1 MSDAASLLFSILRDD
16 ILPIFVVAGV
26 GFVLARHFD
35 VSVQTLSRV
44 TFNALAPCLIFDALV
59 RSTLSSGD
67 FGRMALFCVM
77 NSAAAGLI
85 ATAATASLR
94 LERQLRVAFLLV
106 VMVSNSGNFALPLV
120 QFAFGAGALA
130 HATVYFVTSS
140 LLTYTVGVF
149 LAASGRRSM
158 RHALSGVFRVPAIY
172 GVAAALAMRA
182 FEVVPPEA
190 VMRPVGLLTQAA
202 LPMMVLVLGM
212 QLERVKHIERPR
224 LVALAAVLS
233 LVIVPGVSFGVAR
246 LLGLSGPAFAAAIVQ
261 ASMPAAVVT
270 TILALEFDVAP
281 NFVTS
286 VVFVTTLASPLTLT
300 AIVAVLSS

>member
-1 MSDAASLLFSILRDD
+1 MTDAASLLFSILRDD
-16 ILPIFVVAGV
+16 ILPIFIVAGT
-26 GFVLARHFD
+26 GFLLARHFD

-59 RSTLSSGD
+59 RSTLSTSD

-77 NSAAAGLI
+77 NSTAAGLI
-85 ATAATASLR
+85 AGAVTRPLR

-120 QFAFGAGALA
+120 QFAFGPAALA

-149 LAASGRRSM
+149 LAASGRRSVP
-158 RHALSGVFRVPAIY
+158 HALTGIFRVPAIY
-172 GVAAALAMRA
+172 GVSAALALRA
-182 FEVVPPEA
+182 FDASPPDV
-190 VMRPVGLLTQAA
+190 VMRPVGLLSQAA
-202 LPMMVLVLGM
+202 LPMMILVLGM
-212 QLERVKHIERPR
+212 QLERVNRIERPR
-224 LVALAAVLS
+224 LVALAAALS
-233 LVIVPGVSFGVAR
+233 LIIVPSVSFGLAH
-246 LLGLSGPAFAAAIVQ
+246 LIGLSGPALSAAIIQ

-286 VVFVTTLASPLTLT
+286 VVFVTTLISPVTLTL
-300 AIVAVLSS
+300 IVAMLS

>member
-1 MSDAASLLFSILRDD
+1 MTDAVSLLFAILRDD
-16 ILPIFVVAGV
+16 ILPIFIVAGI

-44 TFNALAPCLIFDALV
+44 TFNALVPCLIFDALV
-59 RSTLSSGD
+59 ESTLSSSD

-77 NSAAAGLI
+77 NSAVAGLI
-85 ATAATASLR
+85 AATVTAPFR

-120 QFAFGAGALA
+120 QFAFGPEALA

-149 LAASGRRSM
+149 LAASGRRSVP
-158 RHALSGVFRVPAIY
+158 HALRGVFRVPAIY
-172 GVAAALAMRA
+172 GVAAALVMRIA
-182 FEVVPPEA
+182 DTSPPEV
-190 VMRPVGLLTQAA
+190 VMRPVGLLSQAA
-202 LPMMVLVLGM
+202 LPLMILVLGM
-212 QLERVKHIERPR
+212 QLERVKRIERPR
-224 LVALAAVLS
+224 LVALAAALS
-233 LVIVPGVSFGVAR
+233 LIVVPSVSVGLAH
-246 LLGLSGPAFAAAIVQ
+246 LIGLSGPALSAAIVQ

-300 AIVAVLSS
+300 AIVAMLS

>member
-1 MSDAASLLFSILRDD
+1 MTDAFSLLLSILRDD
-16 ILPIFVVAGV
+16 ILPIFIVAGA

-44 TFNALAPCLIFDALV
+44 TFNALVPCLIFDALME
-59 RSTLSSGD
+59 STLSGGD
-67 FGRMALFCVM
+67 FGRMALFCVL
-77 NSAAAGLI
+77 NAAVAGAIAAA
-85 ATAATASLR
+85 ASAPFR

-120 QFAFGAGALA
+120 QFAFGPEALA

-149 LAASGRRSM
+149 LAASGRRSVA
-158 RHALSGVFRVPAIY
+158 HALSGVFRVPAIY
-172 GVAAALAMRA
+172 GVGAALIMRMLDA
-182 FEVVPPEA
+182 SPPEF
-190 VMRPVGLLTQAA
+190 VMRPVELLSQAA
-202 LPMMVLVLGM
+202 LPLMILVLGM
-212 QLERVKHIERPR
+212 QLERVNQIERPR
-224 LVALAAVLS
+224 LVALAAGLS
-233 LVIVPGVSFGVAR
+233 LVVVPSVSA
-246 LLGLSGPAFAAAIVQ
+246 GLAHAIGFTGPALSAAIVQ

-286 VVFVTTLASPLTLT
+286 VVFVTTLVSPVTLTL
-300 AIVAVLSS
+300 IVAMLS

>member
-1 MSDAASLLFSILRDD
+1 MTDAFSLLLSILRDD
-16 ILPIFVVAGV
+16 ILPIFIVAGV

-59 RSTLSSGD
+59 KSTLSGAD

-77 NSAAAGLI
+77 NSVAGGLI
-85 ATAATASLR
+85 AGAVTLPLR
-94 LERQLRVAFLLV
+94 LDRQLRVAFLLV

-120 QFAFGAGALA
+120 QFAFGPEALA

-149 LAASGRRSM
+149 LAASGRRSVP
-158 RHALSGVFRVPAIY
+158 HALSGVFRVPAIY

-182 FEVVPPEA
+182 FGVVPPEA
-190 VMRPVGLLTQAA
+190 VMRPVGLLSQAA
-202 LPMMVLVLGM
+202 LPLMILVLGM
-212 QLERVKHIERPR
+212 QLERVTTIERPR

-233 LVIVPGVSFGVAR
+233 LLVVPSVSFGLAH
-246 LLGLSGPAFAAAIVQ
+246 LLGLTGPALSAAVVQ

-300 AIVAVLSS
+300 AIVAMLS